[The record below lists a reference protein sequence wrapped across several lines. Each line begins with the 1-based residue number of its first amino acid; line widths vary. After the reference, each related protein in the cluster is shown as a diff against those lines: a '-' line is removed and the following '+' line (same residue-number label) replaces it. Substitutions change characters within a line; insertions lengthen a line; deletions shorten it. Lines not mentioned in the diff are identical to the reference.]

1 MKNLIKNTNLTKE
14 QLEAIR
20 FYSSEN
26 TFGID
31 DYLFGRIK
39 YLRDSKFESI
49 LKAIFNN

>member
-1 MKNLIKNTNLTKE
+1 MKNLIKNTNLKKE
-14 QLEAIR
+14 QLESIR
-20 FYSSEN
+20 LYGSIN

-39 YLRDSKFESI
+39 YLRESKFEAI